1 MIYLCDTLIH
11 RTEEMNE
18 GNRSNDIGKV
28 VIAIYG
34 KYLEAP
40 YKNDLVALFDILEKR
55 QVEIVIYAPF
65 HDYLINEFGVNV
77 PARAVFRTPG
87 EVKHLANFMLSLGG
101 DGTFLE
107 SVAFVEESFIP
118 VLGVNFGRLG
128 FLANISTEDI
138 DDAVDMLLSGKY
150 SVERRSLLQVVT
162 GQNPFSNYP
171 YGLND
176 LTLQKKGTSMI
187 TVNAYIDDEFLCTYW
202 ADGLIVATPTGST
215 AYSLSVGG
223 PIVSPTL
230 PSFIISPIAPHHLTV
245 RPFVI
250 PDSCALRLEVT
261 GRSGEVLASLDSH
274 SYTLNLPLTL
284 EVKKA
289 PFFIGLVNL
298 PGANFYK
305 TLRNKLLWGAD
316 KRN

>member
-1 MIYLCDTLIH
+1 
-11 RTEEMNE
+11 MNKDFKSKE
-18 GNRSNDIGKV
+18 LGKI

-40 YKNDLVALFDILEKR
+40 FKNDLIILFDILKKR
-55 QVEIVIYAPF
+55 QVEVVIYAPF
-65 HDYLINEFGVNV
+65 HDYLIKEFGINLN
-77 PARAVFRTPG
+77 ARAIYRTSG
-87 EVKHLANFMLSLGG
+87 EVKHLADFMLSLGG

-107 SVAFVEESFIP
+107 SVAFIEESNIP
-118 VLGVNFGRLG
+118 VLGINFGRLG

-138 DDAVDMLLSGKY
+138 DDAIEMLLSGRF
-150 SVERRSLLQVVT
+150 SVEKRSLLQVVID
-162 GQNPFSNYP
+162 QNPFLSFP

-176 LTLQKKGTSMI
+176 ITLQKKDSSMI
-187 TVNAYIDDEFLCTYW
+187 TVNAYIDNEFLCTYQ
-202 ADGLIVATPTGST
+202 ADGLIVSTPTGST

-223 PIVSPTL
+223 PIVSPL
-230 PSFIISPIAPHHLTV
+230 LSSFLISAIAPHHLTV

-250 PDSCALRLEVT
+250 PDSCTLRFEVT
-261 GRSGEVLASLDSH
+261 GRSGDVSLSLDSH
-274 SYTLNLPLTL
+274 SCTIKLPLSL

-298 PGANFYK
+298 QGTSFFK

-316 KRN
+316 IRS

>member
-1 MIYLCDTLIH
+1 MDSLQKS
-11 RTEEMNE
+11 NE
-18 GNRSNDIGKV
+18 SGKV

-34 KYLEAP
+34 KNLEAP
-40 YKNDLVALFDILEKR
+40 FKNDLEVLLKILKNR
-55 QVEIVIYAPF
+55 QVEVVVYSPF
-65 HDYLINEFGVNV
+65 HDYLIKEFDIRV
-77 PARAVFRTPG
+77 PAKAVFRTSG

-107 SVAFVEESFIP
+107 SVAFVEESNIP
-118 VLGVNFGRLG
+118 VLGINFGRLG
-128 FLANISTEDI
+128 FLANISTEDV
-138 DDAVDMLLSGKY
+138 DDAIDMLLAGKFR
-150 SVERRSLLQVVT
+150 VEKRSLLQVVINE
-162 GQNPFSNYP
+162 NPFSSFP

-223 PIVSPTL
+223 PIVSPSL
-230 PSFIISPIAPHHLTV
+230 SSFLISPIAPHHLTV
-245 RPFVI
+245 RPLVI
-250 PDSCALRLEVT
+250 PDSCTLRFEVT
-261 GRSGEVLASLDSH
+261 SRSGDVLISLDSH
-274 SYTLNLPLTL
+274 SFSMNLPLTL

-289 PFFIGLVNL
+289 PFHIGLVNL
-298 PGANFYK
+298 HGTNFYK

>member
-1 MIYLCDTLIH
+1 ML
-11 RTEEMNE
+11 ENKQSSNG
-18 GNRSNDIGKV
+18 GNV

-40 YKNDLVALFDILEKR
+40 FKNDLNVLLEILDKR
-55 QVEIVIYAPF
+55 QVDIVIYAPF
-65 HDYLINEFGVNV
+65 YDYLNAEFNIKVS
-77 PARAVFRTPG
+77 AKAVFRSAS
-87 EVKHLANFMLSLGG
+87 EVKYLANFMLSLGG

-107 SVAFVEESFIP
+107 SVAFVEDSNIP
-118 VLGVNFGRLG
+118 VLGINFGRLG
-128 FLANISTEDI
+128 FLANISTEDV
-138 DDAVDMLLSGKY
+138 DDAIHMLLNGEFT
-150 SVERRSLLQVVT
+150 VEKRSLIQVVT
-162 GQNPFSNYP
+162 SNNPFSNYP

-176 LTLQKKGTSMI
+176 FTLQKKGTAMI

-223 PIVSPTL
+223 PILSPKL
-230 PSFIISPIAPHHLTV
+230 SSMVISAIAPHNLTV

-250 PDSCALRLEVT
+250 PDSCNLRLEAT
-261 GRSGEVLASLDSH
+261 SRSGDVLVSLDSH
-274 SYTLNLPLTL
+274 TFTLDLPLVVEL
-284 EVKKA
+284 KKA
-289 PFFIGLVNL
+289 PFHLGVVNL
-298 PGANFYK
+298 HGSNFYK

>member
-1 MIYLCDTLIH
+1 MGDTQS
-11 RTEEMNE
+11 
-18 GNRSNDIGKV
+18 SNGGKV

-40 YKNDLVALFDILEKR
+40 FKNDLDVLFEILDKR
-55 QVEIVIYAPF
+55 QVDVVIYAPF
-65 HDYLINEFGVNV
+65 FDYLKAEFNIKVK
-77 PARAVFRTPG
+77 AKAVFRTAS
-87 EVKHLANFMLSLGG
+87 EVKFLANFMLSLGG

-107 SVAFVEESFIP
+107 SVAFVEDSNIP
-118 VLGVNFGRLG
+118 VLGINFGRLG
-128 FLANISTEDI
+128 FLANISTEDV
-138 DDAVDMLLSGKY
+138 DDAIHMLLNGDFYLEK
-150 SVERRSLLQVVT
+150 RSLIQVVT
-162 GQNPFSNYP
+162 SNNPFSKYP

-176 LTLQKKGTSMI
+176 FTLQKKGTAMI

-223 PIVSPTL
+223 PILSPKL
-230 PSFIISPIAPHHLTV
+230 SSMVISAIAPHNLTV

-250 PDSCALRLEVT
+250 PDSCNLRLEAT
-261 GRSGEVLASLDSH
+261 SRSGDVLVSLDSH
-274 SYTLNLPLTL
+274 SYTLDLPLVVEL
-284 EVKKA
+284 KKA
-289 PFFIGLVNL
+289 PFHLGVVNL
-298 PGANFYK
+298 NGSNFYK

>member
-1 MIYLCDTLIH
+1 MNSRQILGNQG
-11 RTEEMNE
+11 RT
-18 GNRSNDIGKV
+18 

-34 KYLEAP
+34 KYLEP
-40 YKNDLVALFDILEKR
+40 PFKNDLEVLFDILKKR
-55 QVEIVIYAPF
+55 QVELVVYAPF
-65 HDYLINEFGVNV
+65 YDFLKNEFGVEPNV
-77 PARAVFRTPG
+77 KALFRSSG

-107 SVAFVEESFIP
+107 SVAFVEDSCIP
-118 VLGVNFGRLG
+118 VLGINFGRLG

-138 DDAVDMLLSGKY
+138 DDAIDMLLAGKY
-150 SVERRSLLQVVT
+150 YIEKRSMLQLISPKDL
-162 GQNPFSNYP
+162 NIDFPF
-171 YGLND
+171 GLND

-187 TVNAYIDDEFLCTYW
+187 TVNAFIDNEFLCTYW
-202 ADGLIVATPTGST
+202 ADGLIISTPTGST

-223 PIVSPTL
+223 PILSPSL
-230 PSFIISPIAPHHLTV
+230 SAILISPIAPHHLTV

-250 PDSCALRLEVT
+250 PDSCTLRLEVT
-261 GRSGEVLASLDSH
+261 GRSEDVLVSLDSQ
-274 SYTLNLPLTL
+274 SKTVNLPLSL

-289 PFFIGLVNL
+289 SFYIGVVNL
-298 PGANFYK
+298 QGTNFFK

>member
-1 MIYLCDTLIH
+1 
-11 RTEEMNE
+11 MNSKKLS
-18 GNRSNDIGKV
+18 SNQGRV

-34 KYLEAP
+34 KSLETP
-40 YKNDLVALFDILEKR
+40 FRNDLDLLFEIFKKR

-65 HDYLINEFGVNV
+65 HQYLINEFGININ
-77 PARAVFRTPG
+77 AKALFRTAG

-107 SVAFVEESFIP
+107 SVAFVEDSCIP
-118 VLGVNFGRLG
+118 VLGINFGRLG

-138 DDAVDMLLSGKY
+138 DDAIDMLLTGKFY
-150 SVERRSLLQVVT
+150 VEKRAMLQLVSPK
-162 GQNPFSNYP
+162 NLEIEFP

-187 TVNAYIDDEFLCTYW
+187 TINAYIDDEFLCTYW
-202 ADGLIVATPTGST
+202 SDGLIISTPTGST

-223 PIVSPTL
+223 PILSPSL
-230 PSFIISPIAPHHLTV
+230 SAILISPIAPHHLTV

-250 PDSCALRLEVT
+250 PDSCKLRLEVT
-261 GRSGEVLASLDSH
+261 GRSGEILLSLDSQ
-274 SYTLNLPLTL
+274 SKTMKLPLTL
-284 EVKKA
+284 EVQIA
-289 PFFIGLVNL
+289 SFYINLVNL
-298 PGANFYK
+298 QGSNFYK

>member
-1 MIYLCDTLIH
+1 MMGDAQS
-11 RTEEMNE
+11 
-18 GNRSNDIGKV
+18 SNGGKV

-40 YKNDLVALFDILEKR
+40 FKNDLDVLFEILDKR
-55 QVEIVIYAPF
+55 QVDVVIFAPF
-65 HDYLINEFGVNV
+65 YDYLKAEFNIKVN
-77 PARAVFRTPG
+77 AKAVFRTPS
-87 EVKHLANFMLSLGG
+87 EVTFLANFMLSLGG

-107 SVAFVEESFIP
+107 SVAFVEDSNIP
-118 VLGVNFGRLG
+118 VLGINFGRLG
-128 FLANISTEDI
+128 FLANISTEDV
-138 DDAVDMLLSGKY
+138 DDAIHMLLNGDFY
-150 SVERRSLLQVVT
+150 VENRSLIQVVT
-162 GQNPFSNYP
+162 SNNPFSKYP

-176 LTLQKKGTSMI
+176 FTLQKKGTAMI

-223 PIVSPTL
+223 PI
-230 PSFIISPIAPHHLTV
+230 ISPKLSSMVISAIAPHNLTV

-250 PDSCALRLEVT
+250 PDSCNLRLEAT
-261 GRSGEVLASLDSH
+261 SRSGDVLVSLDSH
-274 SYTLNLPLTL
+274 SYTLDLPLVVEL
-284 EVKKA
+284 KKA
-289 PFFIGLVNL
+289 PFHLGVVNL
-298 PGANFYK
+298 KGSNFYK

>member
-1 MIYLCDTLIH
+1 
-11 RTEEMNE
+11 MNNE
-18 GNRSNDIGKV
+18 FKSKELGKV

-40 YKNDLVALFDILEKR
+40 YKKDLVALFDILKKR
-55 QVEIVIYAPF
+55 QVEVVIYAPF
-65 HDYLINEFGVNV
+65 HDYLAKEFGINV
-77 PARAVFRTPG
+77 VARAIYRTSG
-87 EVKHLANFMLSLGG
+87 EVKHLADFMLSLGG
-101 DGTFLE
+101 DGTFLD
-107 SVAFVEESFIP
+107 SIAFIEESYIP
-118 VLGVNFGRLG
+118 VLGINFGRLG

-138 DDAVDMLLSGKY
+138 DEAIEMLLGGKF
-150 SVERRSLLQVVT
+150 SVEKRTLLQVVT
-162 GQNPFSNYP
+162 DQNPFSNYP

-187 TVNAYIDDEFLCTYW
+187 TVNAFIDNEFLCTYQS
-202 ADGLIVATPTGST
+202 DGLIVSTPTGST

-223 PIVSPTL
+223 PIVSPL
-230 PSFIISPIAPHHLTV
+230 LSSFLISAIAPHHLTV

-250 PDSCALRLEVT
+250 PDLCTLRFEVT
-261 GRSGEVLASLDSH
+261 GRSGEVLVSLDSH
-274 SYTLNLPLTL
+274 TYTLNLPLSL

-298 PGANFYK
+298 HGSSFFK
-305 TLRNKLLWGAD
+305 TLRNKLFWGVD

>member
-1 MIYLCDTLIH
+1 MSY
-11 RTEEMNE
+11 E
-18 GNRSNDIGKV
+18 GVIKSLDKV

-34 KYLEAP
+34 RNLEVEFKPELEILFEKLAQ
-40 YKNDLVALFDILEKR
+40 YKAEVVVF
-55 QVEIVIYAPF
+55 APF
-65 HDYLINEFGVNV
+65 YDSLKKDFNLEIPVK
-77 PARAVFRTPG
+77 AVYRTPG
-87 EVKHLANFMLSLGG
+87 EVKHLAHFMLSLGG

-107 SVAFVEESFIP
+107 SVAYVEESTVP
-118 VLGVNFGRLG
+118 VLGINFGRLG

-138 DDAVDMLLSGKY
+138 GTAIDLLLNGHFTI
-150 SVERRSLLQVVT
+150 ENRSLLQIVSDR
-162 GQNPFSNYP
+162 NPYSAFP

-176 LTLQKKGTSMI
+176 FTIQKKGTTMI

-223 PIVSPTL
+223 PIISPKL
-230 PSFIISPIAPHHLTV
+230 SSFLISPIAPHHLTV

-250 PDSCALRLEVT
+250 PDSSTLRLEAT
-261 GRSGEVLASLDSH
+261 GRSGDVITSLDSH
-274 SYTLNLPLTL
+274 SFSLDLPLTI
-284 EVKKA
+284 EIKKA

-298 PGANFYK
+298 KGTNLYK

>member
-1 MIYLCDTLIH
+1 
-11 RTEEMNE
+11 MNE
-18 GNRSNDIGKV
+18 IFRTKELRKV

-40 YKNDLVALFDILEKR
+40 FKNDLIVLFDILKKR
-55 QVEIVIYAPF
+55 QVEVVIYAPF
-65 HDYLINEFGVNV
+65 HEYLIKEFGINV
-77 PARAVFRTPG
+77 ATRAIYRTSG
-87 EVKHLANFMLSLGG
+87 EVKHLADFMLSLGG

-107 SVAFVEESFIP
+107 SVAFIEESYIP
-118 VLGVNFGRLG
+118 VLGINFGRLG

-138 DDAVDMLLSGKY
+138 DEAIELLLSGKF
-150 SVERRSLLQVVT
+150 SVEKRSLLQVVT
-162 GQNPFSNYP
+162 DQNPFLNYP

-176 LTLQKKGTSMI
+176 LTLQKKDTSMI
-187 TVNAYIDDEFLCTYW
+187 TVNAYIDDEFLCTYQ

-223 PIVSPTL
+223 PIVSPL
-230 PSFIISPIAPHHLTV
+230 LSSFLISAIAPHHLTV

-250 PDSCALRLEVT
+250 PDSCNLRFEVT
-261 GRSGEVLASLDSH
+261 GRSGEVLVSLDSH
-274 SYTLNLPLTL
+274 TFTLNLPLSL
-284 EVKKA
+284 MVKKA

-298 PGANFYK
+298 QGSSFFK
-305 TLRNKLLWGAD
+305 TLRNKLLWGVD

>member
-1 MIYLCDTLIH
+1 MSEDCKPKALD
-11 RTEEMNE
+11 
-18 GNRSNDIGKV
+18 KV

-40 YKNDLVALFDILEKR
+40 YKNDLVVLIDILKKR
-55 QVEIVIYAPF
+55 QVEVVVYAPF
-65 HDYLINEFGVNV
+65 YEYLISEFNITIA
-77 PARAVFRTPG
+77 ARAVYRKSS

-107 SVAFVEESFIP
+107 SVAFVEESCIP
-118 VLGVNFGRLG
+118 VLGINFGRLG

-138 DDAVDMLLSGKY
+138 DDAIDMLLNGKF
-150 SVERRSLLQVVT
+150 SVEKRSLLQVVT
-162 GQNPFSNYP
+162 DKNPFADFP

-176 LTLQKKGTSMI
+176 FTLQKKGTSMI
-187 TVNAYIDDEFLCTYW
+187 TVNAFIDEEFLCTYW

-223 PIVSPTL
+223 PILSPL
-230 PSFIISPIAPHHLTV
+230 SSSLLISAIAPHNLTV

-250 PDSCALRLEVT
+250 PDSCTLRLEVT
-261 GRSGEVLASLDSH
+261 GRSDEVLVSIDSH
-274 SYTLNLPLTL
+274 SFTIDLPLCL
-284 EVKKA
+284 EVRKA
-289 PFFIGLVNL
+289 PFYIGLVNL
-298 PGANFYK
+298 HGANFYK

>member
-1 MIYLCDTLIH
+1 MNSNKISGNQG
-11 RTEEMNE
+11 RT
-18 GNRSNDIGKV
+18 

-40 YKNDLVALFDILEKR
+40 FKNDLELLFEILKKR
-55 QVEIVIYAPF
+55 QVELVIYAPF
-65 HDYLINEFGVNV
+65 HDFLINEFGIKPNV
-77 PARAVFRTPG
+77 KALFRSSG
-87 EVKHLANFMLSLGG
+87 EVKHLADFMLSLGG

-107 SVAFVEESFIP
+107 SVAFVEDSCIP
-118 VLGVNFGRLG
+118 VLGINFGRLG

-138 DDAVDMLLSGKY
+138 DDAIDMLLAGKFY
-150 SVERRSLLQVVT
+150 VEKRSMLQLVSSEKY
-162 GQNPFSNYP
+162 QIDFPF
-171 YGLND
+171 GLND

-187 TVNAYIDDEFLCTYW
+187 TVNAYIDNEFLCTYW
-202 ADGLIVATPTGST
+202 ADGLIISTPTGST

-223 PIVSPTL
+223 PILSPSL
-230 PSFIISPIAPHHLTV
+230 SAILISPIAPHHLTV

-250 PDSCALRLEVT
+250 PDSCTLRLEVT
-261 GRSGEVLASLDSH
+261 GRSEGVLISIDSQ
-274 SYTLNLPLTL
+274 SKTLSLPLTL

-289 PFFIGLVNL
+289 SFYIGVVNL
-298 PGANFYK
+298 QGTNFYK

>member
-1 MIYLCDTLIH
+1 
-11 RTEEMNE
+11 MNQE
-18 GNRSNDIGKV
+18 DQSKELGKV

-34 KYLEAP
+34 KYLETP
-40 YKNDLVALFDILEKR
+40 YKNDLIALLDILRKR
-55 QVEIVIYAPF
+55 QVEIVFYSPF
-65 HDYLINEFGVNV
+65 HDYLISEFGIKV
-77 PARAVFRTPG
+77 PVKAVFRTSG

-107 SVAFVEESFIP
+107 SVAFVEESCIP
-118 VLGVNFGRLG
+118 VLGINFGRLG

-138 DDAVDMLLSGKY
+138 DDAIDMLLSGKF
-150 SVERRSLLQVVT
+150 SVEKRSLLQVVT
-162 GQNPFSNYP
+162 SQNPFSSYP

-176 LTLQKKGTSMI
+176 LTLQKKGSSMI
-187 TVNAYIDDEFLCTYW
+187 TVNAYIDNEFLCTYW
-202 ADGLIVATPTGST
+202 GDGLIVATPTGST

-223 PIVSPTL
+223 PIVSPAL
-230 PSFIISPIAPHHLTV
+230 PSFLISPIAPHHLTV

-250 PDSCALRLEVT
+250 PDSCILKLEVT
-261 GRSGEVLASLDSH
+261 GRSGDVLVSLDSH
-274 SYTLNLPLTL
+274 SYTLNLPLTI

-289 PFFIGLVNL
+289 PFYIGMVNL
-298 PGANFYK
+298 EGANFYK

>member
-1 MIYLCDTLIH
+1 
-11 RTEEMNE
+11 MNE
-18 GNRSNDIGKV
+18 EHKPKQLGKV

-40 YKNDLVALFDILEKR
+40 YKNDLVALFEILKKR

-65 HDYLINEFGVNV
+65 HDYLIKEFRIELAVK
-77 PARAVFRTPG
+77 AVFRSSG
-87 EVKHLANFMLSLGG
+87 EVKHLADFMLSLGG

-107 SVAFVEESFIP
+107 SVAFVEESCIP
-118 VLGVNFGRLG
+118 VLGINFGRLG

-138 DDAVDMLLSGKY
+138 DDAIDMLLIGKY
-150 SVERRSLLQVVT
+150 SVEKRSLLQVVT
-162 GQNPFSNYP
+162 NDNPFLNFP
-171 YGLND
+171 FGLND
-176 LTLQKKGTSMI
+176 LTLQKKGTAMI
-187 TVNAYIDDEFLCTYW
+187 TVNAYIDNEFLCTYW

-223 PIVSPTL
+223 PIVSPSL
-230 PSFIISPIAPHHLTV
+230 ASFLISPIAPHHLTV

-250 PDSCALRLEVT
+250 PDSCTLKLEVT
-261 GRSGEVLASLDSH
+261 GRSGDVLVSLDSH
-274 SYTLNLPLTL
+274 SHTLNLPLTI

-289 PFFIGLVNL
+289 PFYIGLVNL
-298 PGANFYK
+298 EGTNFYK